1 MRQLKI
7 IGLVMLAYGAV
18 MLLLLATPWKEWA
31 ADHSI
36 AHLVSRTDRR
46 IDNEVN
52 GSVDMP
58 LSIAGDVVMMF
69 AGLWF
74 GLLLPRQFKKYG
86 LGGTAP
92 AAVIPPQPPMARP
105 GYPLPPP
112 QPPRP

>member
-1 MRQLKI
+1 MRQLRI

-18 MLLLLATPWKEWA
+18 MLLLLFTPWKEWA
-31 ADHSI
+31 ANHSI

-46 IDNEVN
+46 IDNEVH

-74 GLLLPRQFKKYG
+74 AFLVPRQFQKYG
-86 LGGTAP
+86 FGGSP
-92 AAVIPPQPPMARP
+92 AATPPAPQPPLVQP
-105 GYPLPPP
+105 GRPLPPP
-112 QPPRP
+112 QLPGH

>member
-1 MRQLKI
+1 
-7 IGLVMLAYGAV
+7 
-18 MLLLLATPWKEWA
+18 MLLLLFTPWKEWA
-31 ADHSI
+31 ANHSI

-74 GLLLPRQFKKYG
+74 AFLVPRQFKKYG
-86 LGGTAP
+86 FGGSASATPPAP
-92 AAVIPPQPPMARP
+92 QLSQPPMMRP
-105 GYPLPPP
+105 GQPLPPP
-112 QPPRP
+112 PPPGY

>member
-1 MRQLKI
+1 MRQMKI
-7 IGLVMLAYGAV
+7 IGFAMFAYGAV
-18 MLLLLATPWKEWA
+18 MLLLLFTPWKEWA

-46 IDNEVN
+46 IDNEVS

-74 GLLLPRQFKKYG
+74 AILVPRQFQKYG
-86 LGGTAP
+86 FGTATP
-92 AAVIPPQPPMARP
+92 TAPQ
-105 GYPLPPP
+105 PLPPP
-112 QPPRP
+112 QGPPA